1 VADTQVTDDTA
12 TTPTAPERTNGSGFG
27 RLTRSVPKPR
37 RSGGRGAA
45 SDSTSSARPARTML
59 GRRRVR
65 ARRVRRTIR
74 HIDPWSVFKV
84 GIVFCLCMYGALLL
98 SVTLLW
104 NAAEGSGLLDNIES
118 FFVEIGLFDDF
129 EFKGDVMFRAAAI
142 GGLVLA
148 VAAAAALVLMTVIF
162 NLISD
167 LMGGIRVSVIEEDAA
182 YVRPQGPTGWP
193 DGAAPPPPTL

>member
-1 VADTQVTDDTA
+1 VQPGRKNKSDGNG
-12 TTPTAPERTNGSGFG
+12 APPAR
-27 RLTRSVPKPR
+27 V
-37 RSGGRGAA
+37 
-45 SDSTSSARPARTML
+45 STSAANDPRRPARNVL
-59 GRRRVR
+59 GRRRIR

-84 GIVFCLCMYGALLL
+84 GVIFCLCLYAALLL
-98 SVTLLW
+98 SVSLLW
-104 NAAEGSGLLDNIES
+104 RAADSAGLLDNIES
-118 FFVEIGLFDDF
+118 FFVDIGLFDDF

-148 VAAAAALVLMTVIF
+148 VASAAALVLMTVIF

-182 YVRPQGPTGWP
+182 YVRGGPP
-193 DGAAPPPPTL
+193 APGDPAERATPPTL